1 MPKLLSGSTLRS
13 GGSNTYIQLNQT
25 QPQFPPDA
33 DTSTGYT
40 VVTDSLFVTRTVN
53 SLGNI
58 VHNKGEMFVNLT
70 NTNLVLTGTG
80 TANVVVSRTN
90 VSTGT
95 TSGAFVV
102 LGGVGIDRNLTVRD
116 DIVVNGITIGQG
128 FKGYNNIVLT
138 ADAIDTPND
147 FAEGQNTIVI
157 GRSALRYG
165 LSSSNKNIAI
175 GSYALHS
182 GTFVTNSVA
191 IGDHALQKIGTTPL
205 SYIINIT
212 DVTVGGTSTT
222 AVIVTAPAHG
232 FADGNYVNITGVIGT
247 TEIND
252 AYYYIDVIDEDNFI
266 LFSDD
271 ILNNEVDG
279 TGFTAYSSGGTV
291 TRVLLRTANF
301 ALGSNAGANLIDGDQ
316 NFFFGDNAG
325 TGLTTGSGNVF
336 IGHNVANYMTQ
347 GNDNI
352 SIHGTY
358 LQDGV
363 DNQVNIGSIFYYNG
377 TGTLY
382 ITCDVFTGDGTNT
395 LSPYEGAFVV
405 NGGVGISDNLF
416 IGGITNIVGS
426 LGVGGIVNISN
437 NTNSTSTTTGALVV
451 TGGVGIGKDLTIG
464 GSLTVGGVGG
474 TGQGSI
480 SASQI
485 TTTNLTVTGQAIFSS
500 STNSTSTT
508 SGAVVVTGGV
518 GIGKDLYVGGQII
531 GPGASGLGTTST
543 FINIAT
549 ATTGTYYL
557 GLTEVIGNASRI
569 NSTSTLVFNGTSEVL
584 TVPRLTVSSTLTN
597 TSTGT
602 TNIQS
607 LVVSGGAYI
616 AKGIYS
622 DISGNPAENNL
633 VYTPIVT
640 VSTTTPLNPRVGDF
654 WIDPNYGVEL
664 QYIDDAGT
672 RFWLQLTGF

>member
-1 MPKLLSGSTLRS
+1 MPRLLSGQTLRT
-13 GGSNTYIQLNQT
+13 GGSNTYIQLNQA

-40 VVTDSLFVTRTVN
+40 ISTNAVQVTTTTN

-58 VHNKGEMFVNLT
+58 VHHRGEMYVNLT

-80 TANVVVSRTN
+80 TNNVVVSRTN

-102 LGGVGIDRNLTVRD
+102 MGGVGIDRNLYVRD
-116 DIVVNGITIGQG
+116 DIVVNGILIGQG

-138 ADAIDTPND
+138 ADAVETPND

-165 LSSSNKNIAI
+165 LTTSNKNIAI

-191 IGDHALQKIGTTPL
+191 IGDHALQKVGTTPL
-205 SYIINIT
+205 TYINTIT
-212 DVTVGGTSTT
+212 NVTIGGTSTT
-222 AVIVTAPAHG
+222 AVIVTAPNHG
-232 FADGNYVNITGVIGT
+232 FTTGTYVNITGIVGT

-252 AYYYIDVIDEDNFI
+252 GYFYVDIIDSDSFI
-266 LFSDD
+266 LFDDD
-271 ILNNEVDG
+271 ILNDEIDG
-279 TGFTAYSSGGTV
+279 SSFTPYVSDGTV

-301 ALGSNAGANLIDGDQ
+301 AMGANAGSNLIDGDQ
-316 NFFFGDNAG
+316 NFFIGDNAG
-325 TGLTTGSGNVF
+325 TALTTGSGNVF

-377 TGTLY
+377 TGTLFL
-382 ITCDVFTGDGTNT
+382 TCDIFTGDGTNT

-426 LGVGGIVNISN
+426 AGIGGLVNISN
-437 NTNSTSTTTGALVV
+437 DTDSTSTTTGALVIAGGVGIGKNLNIGGSLTVGGIGGAGQGSIAANQITTTFLTVTGQGVFTGNTNSTSTTTGDLVV
-451 TGGVGIGKDLTIG
+451 SGGVGIG
-464 GSLTVGGVGG
+464 
-474 TGQGSI
+474 Q
-480 SASQI
+480 
-485 TTTNLTVTGQAIFSS
+485 
-500 STNSTSTT
+500 
-508 SGAVVVTGGV
+508 
-518 GIGKDLYVGGQII
+518 DLYVGGRIT
-531 GPGASGLGTTST
+531 GPGAAGFGTTST
-543 FINIAT
+543 FLSIAT

-557 GLTEVIGNASRI
+557 GLTDVIGEDSRVR
-569 NSTSTLVFNGTSEVL
+569 STSTLYFDGTNQQL
-584 TVPRLTVSSTLTN
+584 TVERIHVTSTLSST
-597 TSTGT
+597 T
-602 TNIQS
+602 TEQA
-607 LVVSGGAYI
+607 LRVDGGIYSE
-616 AKGIYS
+616 KGIYS
-622 DISGNPAENNL
+622 PVSGNPAENNL

-664 QYIDDAGT
+664 QYIDDGGT
-672 RFWLQLTGF
+672 KLWLQLTGL